1 MSTHCEENKRKHDFG
16 VASAA
21 EEDLGLSLAM

>member
-1 MSTHCEENKRKHDFG
+1 MGPLAEDFG

-21 EEDLGLSLAM
+21 EEADSALGVIRNEL